1 MTYLWSLESHSNSGG
16 SLYLHHVALF
26 AVRIGIV
33 SPYSLTSPGGVQT
46 QVLGLG
52 GALGR
57 LGHRVRILGPCDG
70 APPETG
76 VTPLGASI
84 PTFANGSIAPIAP
97 DLACTLRTIRAL
109 RDEEFDVIHIHEPIC
124 PGPCQTALFLRS
136 APIVGTWHAAGGSK
150 AYLTPGVQWLA
161 ARMNVRVAVSKEAS
175 DMAREALGGDYEV
188 AFNGIEVESF
198 HNSPAM
204 HTSGPTIAYLGRHE
218 PRKGLEVLLQS
229 VVSMPEKVTLWV
241 MSDGPQTD
249 ELRSRYSS
257 DGRVKWLGA
266 VSDEEKISRLKGADV
281 FCVPSLRGESF
292 GIVLLEGM
300 AAGTPVVASDL
311 PGYRNVAKGGGEA
324 YLVAPGD
331 VQALS
336 SGLRRVLEDKQLA
349 SQLSEAGLRRAAEF
363 SMARLAEI
371 YVELYQRAI
380 EIELKDPERGGW
392 RRELSRLIGHLT

>member
-1 MTYLWSLESHSNSGG
+1 
-16 SLYLHHVALF
+16 
-26 AVRIGIV
+26 
-33 SPYSLTSPGGVQT
+33 
-46 QVLGLG
+46 
-52 GALGR
+52 
-57 LGHRVRILGPCDG
+57 
-70 APPETG
+70 
-76 VTPLGASI
+76 
-84 PTFANGSIAPIAP
+84 
-97 DLACTLRTIRAL
+97 
-109 RDEEFDVIHIHEPIC
+109 
-124 PGPCQTALFLRS
+124 
-136 APIVGTWHAAGGSK
+136 
-150 AYLTPGVQWLA
+150 
-161 ARMNVRVAVSKEAS
+161 MNVRVAVSKEAS

>member
-1 MTYLWSLESHSNSGG
+1 
-16 SLYLHHVALF
+16 
-26 AVRIGIV
+26 VRIGIV
-33 SPYSLTSPGGVQT
+33 SPYSLTSPGGVQS

-52 GALGR
+52 RALSR

-70 APPETG
+70 APPEPG

-84 PTFANGSIAPIAP
+84 PTFANGSVAPIAP

-124 PGPCQTALFLRS
+124 PGPCQTALFLRN

-161 ARMNVRVAVSKEAS
+161 TRMNVRVAVSKEAS

-188 AFNGIEVESF
+188 TFNGIEIESF
-198 HNSPAM
+198 HNSSAK

-241 MSDGPQTD
+241 MSDGPQTE
-249 ELRSRYSS
+249 ELRSRYGS
-257 DGRVKWLGA
+257 DERVKWLGP

-311 PGYRNVAKGGGEA
+311 PGYRNVAKGGDEA
-324 YLVAPGD
+324 YLVTPGD

-349 SQLSEAGLRRAAEF
+349 SQLSQAGLSRAAEF

-392 RRELSRLIGHLT
+392 REELSRMIGHSR